1 VRLFTHTD
9 YIKCCFTSEFKSK
22 SEASKGRL
30 NIFYAKTEELSS
42 RLSDLENYISGY
54 EKLRAEKFYF
64 KTDRDTYLT
73 SHAILRLVLAD
84 YLNTNPINIKY
95 INGKNNKPGLEGDPI
110 YFNISH
116 AKEAFAIA
124 VSKDF
129 YVGIDLEYIDENLEI
144 HPIAKS
150 FFGEKEREYIF
161 RSKIEAR
168 DRFFLLWTRKEALL
182 KALGIGLIN
191 NLKEVELCDQEN
203 HLNKKSFNLPLN
215 SISDLHY
222 IYSKRW
228 LNYYLSIAI
237 PEKVTLGFIRLTSE
251 NYTSF

>member
-1 VRLFTHTD
+1 LGSVIIDLWSNPRSAQITFLIHAK
-9 YIKCCFTSEFKSK
+9 YRVGYSYRGRRYAYNILGTSE
-22 SEASKGRL
+22 KGEHH
-30 NIFYAKTEELSS
+30 A
-42 RLSDLENYISGY
+42 
-54 EKLRAEKFYF
+54 AE
-64 KTDRDTYLT
+64 
-73 SHAILRLVLAD
+73 H
-84 YLNTNPINIKY
+84 
-95 INGKNNKPGLEGDPI
+95 
-110 YFNISH
+110 
-116 AKEAFAIA
+116 
-124 VSKDF
+124 
-129 YVGIDLEYIDENLEI
+129 NLE
-144 HPIAKS
+144 
-150 FFGEKEREYIF
+150 
-161 RSKIEAR
+161 
-168 DRFFLLWTRKEALL
+168 LL